1 MSPELEFPATEEEYQ
16 RAGSKFITFPPGAK
30 VGDVQFR
37 IVEVQMVDWDTP
49 GKSMKCPVKV
59 AEQGPDFGKED
70 KISFGVD
77 AKGVWK
83 AKEIYLAVTG
93 TDIPMKMGADGKKH
107 PFIDPMVLVGKAAVG
122 CWTMQKG
129 YKGGDPG
136 LGETMYPKLTSLH
149 PASYKPEVAS
159 LGI

>member
-1 MSPELEFPATEEEYQ
+1 MPELEFPVTEEEYQ
-16 RAGSKFITFPPGAK
+16 RAGSKFITFPPEAK

-37 IVEVQMVDWDTP
+37 AVEVEMIDWDTP

-59 AEQGPDFGKED
+59 TEEGIDFGKKE

-77 AKGVWK
+77 EKGVWK

-93 TDIPMKMGADGKKH
+93 QNIPMRQGADGRKH
-107 PFIDPMVLVGKAAVG
+107 PYIDPMALVGKAAVG

-129 YKGGDPG
+129 YKGGDPTQ
-136 LGETMYPKLTSLH
+136 GETTYPKLISLH
-149 PASYKPEVAS
+149 PAGYKPMVS
-159 LGI
+159 GLGI